1 MKYADFLKDQGNI
14 GFVAPSFGCVI
25 EPYRTAFGH
34 ALEVLKKKGFTVK
47 LGPNVYAS
55 NGLGISNTPEKCAA
69 EFEEWY
75 CSGDTD
81 VLISCGGGEL
91 MCEILPHISFENL
104 ANAPAKWFMGYSDNT
119 NLVFTLTTICD
130 AAAIYGPCG
139 PTFGMEPW
147 HSAIKDALDLLQGK
161 ILQVGN
167 YDGWEM
173 EGKKDEDHPLEPY
186 TITEPFKLRT
196 WHKGREDGD
205 VRMEGRLV
213 GGCLDS
219 LANLCGTTFD
229 QVEKFAKRYEKD
241 GLIWFLEACDLDVLS
256 IRRALWQLD
265 QAGWFRT
272 ARGFLIGRPYLY
284 GEEIMGLDQYRAVT
298 DILGSY
304 GVPIVMDAD
313 LGHHPPMMPIISG
326 SMGSL
331 ITQGNNL
338 KLTMKLV

>member
-241 GLIWFLEACDLDVLS
+241 GLIFCKYELLIHGGAKEYEIICKILDVRDIPNRNGEYEYRIHFVNLDNDEREE
-256 IRRALWQLD
+256 IIQYIFEEERKNRRKE
-265 QAGWFRT
+265 
-272 ARGFLIGRPYLY
+272 RGFR
-284 GEEIMGLDQYRAVT
+284 
-298 DILGSY
+298 
-304 GVPIVMDAD
+304 
-313 LGHHPPMMPIISG
+313 
-326 SMGSL
+326 
-331 ITQGNNL
+331 
-338 KLTMKLV
+338 

>member
-1 MKYADFLKDQGNI
+1 MKYADFLKEQGKI

-25 EPYRTAFGH
+25 EPYRTAFGQ
-34 ALEVLKKKGFTVK
+34 ALEILKKKGFIVK

-55 NGLGISNTPEKCAA
+55 NGLGISNTPKKCAA

-75 CSGDTD
+75 DSNDTD

-91 MCEILPHISFENL
+91 MCEILPHISFERL
-104 ANAPAKWFMGYSDNT
+104 ADAPAKWFMGYSDNT
-119 NLVFTLTTICD
+119 NLIFTLTTICD

-139 PTFGMEPW
+139 PTFGMKPW
-147 HSAIKDALDLLQGK
+147 HPAIKDALDLLQGK
-161 ILQVGN
+161 ILQVEN

-173 EGKKDEDHPLEPY
+173 EGKKDEEHPLEPY
-186 TITEPFKLRT
+186 NITEPFKLRT
-196 WHKGREDGD
+196 WHKGREGGD

-219 LANLCGTTFD
+219 LVNLCGTAFD
-229 QVEKFAKRYEKD
+229 QVEAFTKRYEKD
-241 GLIWFLEACDLDVLS
+241 GLLWFLEACDLNVLS

-298 DILGSY
+298 DVLGGH

-313 LGHHPPMMPIISG
+313 VGHHPPMMPIISG

-331 ITQGNNL
+331 ITRGNSL
-338 KLTMKLV
+338 RLTMKLV

>member
-173 EGKKDEDHPLEPY
+173 EGKKDKDHPLEPY

-313 LGHHPPMMPIISG
+313 LGHHPPMMPIVSG

>member
-1 MKYADFLKDQGNI
+1 M
-14 GFVAPSFGCVI
+14 
-25 EPYRTAFGH
+25 
-34 ALEVLKKKGFTVK
+34 
-47 LGPNVYAS
+47 
-55 NGLGISNTPEKCAA
+55 
-69 EFEEWY
+69 
-75 CSGDTD
+75 
-81 VLISCGGGEL
+81 
-91 MCEILPHISFENL
+91 
-104 ANAPAKWFMGYSDNT
+104 
-119 NLVFTLTTICD
+119 
-130 AAAIYGPCG
+130 
-139 PTFGMEPW
+139 
-147 HSAIKDALDLLQGK
+147 
-161 ILQVGN
+161 
-167 YDGWEM
+167 
-173 EGKKDEDHPLEPY
+173 
-186 TITEPFKLRT
+186 
-196 WHKGREDGD
+196 
-205 VRMEGRLV
+205 
-213 GGCLDS
+213 
-219 LANLCGTTFD
+219 
-229 QVEKFAKRYEKD
+229 EKFAKRYEKD